1 MKRNRIPSFRG
12 LRATIEHQPGAD
24 RTMLQSQLERLGLV
38 VAAGHDSDRCVDPA
52 PDVFFFDGDG
62 IDGHCQPDAA
72 TLPRDIPLIALIGS
86 EAPGRLEA
94 LFTLRPSA
102 YLTKPIRR
110 TGVYS
115 CLAIAML
122 HHGLLRHMNERLFAA
137 EQRISQ
143 RRKVISAVVKLMQ
156 CEALSEDAAYR
167 TLQRAAM
174 SRRQSIE
181 ALSIDLVTGRR
192 AVTDVLAGIEGG
204 RRSELG

>member
-1 MKRNRIPSFRG
+1 M
-12 LRATIEHQPGAD
+12 
-24 RTMLQSQLERLGLV
+24 
-38 VAAGHDSDRCVDPA
+38 
-52 PDVFFFDGDG
+52 
-62 IDGHCQPDAA
+62 
-72 TLPRDIPLIALIGS
+72 IGS

-94 LFTLRPSA
+94 LFALQPSA

-122 HHGLLRHMNERLFAA
+122 HHELRRHMNERLFAA
-137 EQRISQ
+137 EQRISH

-192 AVTDVLAGIEGG
+192 AITDMLAGIEDC